1 MKTSIVK
8 GIPISA
14 LSLGTVQLGV
24 NYGINND
31 AGKPDRTVAF
41 QILDKALEEGITALD
56 TAAGYGDSEE
66 IIGEWLKTVDP
77 AKRPFVMTKLPHT
90 AMGHKDLDTL
100 RKAVRE
106 GVEASKAR
114 LGLEQIPLLMLH
126 NMDDYNGNEDNV
138 TKVFEELKANGDIL
152 YSGISAYS
160 HHDYAKL
167 ADSGFDATQIPMNI
181 FDWCQIENG
190 GIEKLEKSGMMVF
203 VRSVYMQGLVFKDP
217 ENPGAGMEFAVPTL
231 RKFRNLCEKFGLEPA
246 TLAMSFVLSLPGV
259 HSLVLGSEKVVQV
272 EQNAALLNKVVQLTD
287 EQIAEIRENF
297 IDTPKQ
303 VLYPSLWPNAMV
315 GSRK

>member
-1 MKTSIVK
+1 MKTTVVK
-8 GIPISA
+8 GIPLSA

-41 QILDKALEEGITALD
+41 QILDTAMEKGITALD
-56 TAAGYGDSEE
+56 TAAGYGESEE
-66 IIGEWLKTVDP
+66 VIGAWLKTVDP
-77 AKRPFVMTKLPHT
+77 AKRPYIMTKLGHD
-90 AMGHKDLDTL
+90 AMQHKSLDAL

-106 GVEASKAR
+106 GVEKAKAK

-152 YSGISAYS
+152 HSGISAYS

-167 ADSGFDATQIPMNI
+167 ADSGFDATQIPLNI
-181 FDWCQIENG
+181 FDWVQIENG
-190 GIEKLEKSGMMVF
+190 GIEKLEKSGMMVL
-203 VRSVYMQGLVFKDP
+203 VRSVYLQGLVFKDP

-231 RKFRNLCEKFGLEPA
+231 RKFRNLCEKYGLEPA

-272 EQNAALLNKVVQLTD
+272 EQNAELLNKVVQLSP
-287 EQIAEIRENF
+287 EQMAEIRENF
-297 IDTPKQ
+297 IDTPEQ
-303 VLYPSLWPNAMV
+303 VLFPRLWPNAMV
-315 GSRK
+315 GSR

>member
-8 GIPISA
+8 GAPISA

-31 AGKPDRTVAF
+31 AGKPDRSVAF
-41 QILDKALEEGITALD
+41 QILDKAMEKGITVLD
-56 TAAGYGDSEE
+56 TAAAYGDSEE
-66 IIGEWLKTVDP
+66 VIGEWLKTVDP
-77 AKRPFVMTKLPHT
+77 AKRPLICTKLAHNV
-90 AMGHKDLDTL
+90 MGNKELDAL
-100 RKAVRE
+100 RKAVRA
-106 GVEASKAR
+106 GVEESKKK
-114 LGLEQIPLLMLH
+114 LGLEQLPMLMLH

-160 HHDYAKL
+160 HHDYFKL

-181 FDWCQIENG
+181 FDWVQIEKG
-190 GIEKLEKSGMMVF
+190 GIEALEKSGMMVF
-203 VRSVYMQGLVFKDP
+203 VRSVYMQGLVFKSP
-217 ENPGAGMEFAVPTL
+217 ENPGEGMDFAVPTL
-231 RKFRNLCEKFGLEPA
+231 RKFRNLCEKYGLEPA

-272 EQNAALLNKVVQLTD
+272 EQNAELFEKVVQLTP
-287 EQIAEIRENF
+287 EQMAEIRENF
-297 IDTPKQ
+297 IDTPEQ
-303 VLYPSLWPNAMV
+303 VLFPRLWPNAM
-315 GSRK
+315 K